1 MRMEKEDNFN
11 KAMKQ
16 DVSASERN
24 RTLFIMAISTIV
36 GVTAMPHDMV
46 VATIAS
52 KYIFPSAA
60 AGMCFGIAFM
70 SGLSLWMDS
79 KKKKAE

>member
-1 MRMEKEDNFN
+1 MQMEKEDEFN

-16 DVSASERN
+16 DVNASERN
-24 RTLFIMAISTIV
+24 RTLFIMAISIIV

-60 AGMCFGIAFM
+60 AGMCFGISFM
-70 SGLSLWMDS
+70 SGLRLWMGS
-79 KKKKAE
+79 KEKKDE

>member
-1 MRMEKEDNFN
+1 MGLEKEDKFN

-16 DVSASERN
+16 DVNSSERT
-24 RTLFIMAISTIV
+24 RTLFIMAISMIV

-70 SGLSLWMDS
+70 SGLGLWLDS